1 MLVLDLIKRL
11 HDQNEK
17 YMSQPRARRVPAT
30 PILPGAISPPVAT
43 IATMNAPT
51 SSDTPDSGDAHIARS
66 RLDAHLDAAPRAW
79 PLDIV
84 AATGSTNADLAA
96 RLKALPRTANALP
109 APLVR
114 VAFEQTA
121 GRGRQGRPWFAQPGN
136 ALLCS
141 VGCIVPRPVD
151 ALGGLSLAIGVA
163 LAEGLAAL
171 PLDARAGIALKW
183 PNDLLLTAADAGSTH
198 IVGKLAGILIET
210 VWTTPDATA
219 VVIGFGVNVRGAE
232 AVAAQVDAQR
242 AREASTAGALPPAA
256 LSSAWAEAN
265 LTDTLAASLNALTP
279 ALAQFAADGLAP
291 FVPRWHARHA
301 FAGREVVLIEQGA
314 ERARGIATGIDA
326 AGQLLLDTPGGVQA
340 IAAGDVSL
348 REAQ

>member
-1 MLVLDLIKRL
+1 
-11 HDQNEK
+11 
-17 YMSQPRARRVPAT
+17 
-30 PILPGAISPPVAT
+30 
-43 IATMNAPT
+43 MNAPT

-66 RLDAHLDAAPRAW
+66 RLEAHLDAAPRAW
-79 PLDIV
+79 PLDVV

-96 RLKALPRTANALP
+96 RLKTLPRTASALP

-141 VGCIVPRPVD
+141 VGCIVPRPID
-151 ALGGLSLAIGVA
+151 ALGGLSIAIGVA

-171 PLDARAGIALKW
+171 PLDGRSGIALKW
-183 PNDLLLTAADAGSTH
+183 PNDVLLTAADAGARR

-210 VWTTPDATA
+210 VWTTPAATA

-232 AVAAQVDAQR
+232 TVAAQVDAQR
-242 AREASTAGALPPAA
+242 AREASLAGALPPAA
-256 LSSAWAEAN
+256 LSSAWSAAN

-279 ALAQFAADGLAP
+279 ALAQFAAEGLAP
-291 FVPRWHARHA
+291 FLPRWHALHA
-301 FAGREVVLIEQGA
+301 YAGREVVLLEQGI

-326 AGQLLLDTPGGVQA
+326 AGQLLLDTADGIRA

-348 REAQ
+348 READAQP

>member
-1 MLVLDLIKRL
+1 
-11 HDQNEK
+11 
-17 YMSQPRARRVPAT
+17 
-30 PILPGAISPPVAT
+30 
-43 IATMNAPT
+43 MNAPT
-51 SSDTPDSGDAHIARS
+51 SSDKPEAGDAHIARN

-84 AATGSTNADLAA
+84 AATGSTNADLAN

-151 ALGGLSLAIGVA
+151 ALGGLSIAIGVA
-163 LAEGLAAL
+163 LAEGLATL
-171 PLDARAGIALKW
+171 PLDGGTRVALKW
-183 PNDLLLTAADAGSTH
+183 PNDLLLTSTEGDTTR
-198 IVGKLAGILIET
+198 IAGKLAGILIET
-210 VWTTPDATA
+210 VWNTDDATA
-219 VVIGFGVNVRGAE
+219 VVIGFGINVRGAQ
-232 AVAAQVDAQR
+232 AVAAQVDALR
-242 AREASTAGALPPAA
+242 ARDAALASGLPPAA
-256 LSSAWAEAN
+256 LSAACASAN
-265 LTDTLAASLNALTP
+265 LTDTLAAALNALTP
-279 ALAQFAADGLAP
+279 ALAQFASDGLAP
-291 FVPRWHARHA
+291 FVPRWHALHA
-301 FAGREVVLIEQGA
+301 YAGREVVLLEQGV

-326 AGQLLLDTPGGVQA
+326 TGRLLLDTPDDVQA

>member
-1 MLVLDLIKRL
+1 
-11 HDQNEK
+11 
-17 YMSQPRARRVPAT
+17 
-30 PILPGAISPPVAT
+30 
-43 IATMNAPT
+43 MNAPT
-51 SSDTPDSGDAHIARS
+51 SSDKPEAGDAHIARN

-84 AATGSTNADLAA
+84 AATGSTNADLAN

-151 ALGGLSLAIGVA
+151 ALGGLSIAIGVA
-163 LAEGLAAL
+163 LAEGLATL
-171 PLDARAGIALKW
+171 PLDGGTRVALKW
-183 PNDLLLTAADAGSTH
+183 PNDLLLTRTEGDTVR
-198 IVGKLAGILIET
+198 IDGKLAGILIET
-210 VWTTPDATA
+210 VWNTDDATA
-219 VVIGFGVNVRGAE
+219 VVIGFGINVRGAQ
-232 AVAAQVDAQR
+232 AVAAQVDALR
-242 AREASTAGALPPAA
+242 ARDAALASGLPPAA
-256 LSSAWAEAN
+256 LSAACASAN
-265 LTDTLAASLNALTP
+265 LTDTLAAALNALTP
-279 ALAQFAADGLAP
+279 ALAQFASDGLAP
-291 FVPRWHARHA
+291 FVPRWHALHA
-301 FAGREVVLIEQGA
+301 HAGREVVLLEQGV

-326 AGQLLLDTPGGVQA
+326 TGRLLLDTPDGVQA

>member
-1 MLVLDLIKRL
+1 
-11 HDQNEK
+11 
-17 YMSQPRARRVPAT
+17 
-30 PILPGAISPPVAT
+30 
-43 IATMNAPT
+43 MNAPT
-51 SSDTPDSGDAHIARS
+51 SSDTPDTGDARIARN
-66 RLDAHLDAAPRAW
+66 RLEAHLDAAPRAW

-84 AATGSTNADLAA
+84 AATGSTNADVAT
-96 RLKALPRTANALP
+96 RLKALPRTASALP

-151 ALGGLSLAIGVA
+151 ALAGLSIAIGVA

-171 PLDARAGIALKW
+171 PLDARSHVALKW
-183 PNDLLLTAADAGSTH
+183 PNDLLLTATDDGTSH

-210 VWTTPDATA
+210 VWSTADATA
-219 VVIGFGVNVRGAE
+219 VVIGFGINVRGAE
-232 AVAAQVDAQR
+232 AVAAQVEALR
-242 AREASTAGALPPAA
+242 AREAALASGLPPAA
-256 LSSAWAEAN
+256 LSAACASAN
-265 LTDTLAASLNALTP
+265 LTDTLAAALNALTP
-279 ALAQFAADGLAP
+279 ALAQFGTDGLAP
-291 FVPRWHARHA
+291 FLPRWHALHA
-301 FAGREVVLIEQGA
+301 YAGREVVLLEHGV

-326 AGQLLLDTPGGVQA
+326 TGQLLLDTPDGVQA

>member
-1 MLVLDLIKRL
+1 
-11 HDQNEK
+11 
-17 YMSQPRARRVPAT
+17 
-30 PILPGAISPPVAT
+30 
-43 IATMNAPT
+43 MNAPT
-51 SSDTPDSGDAHIARS
+51 SSDKPEAGDAHIARN

-84 AATGSTNADLAA
+84 AATGSTNADLAN

-151 ALGGLSLAIGVA
+151 ALGGLSIAIGVA
-163 LAEGLAAL
+163 LAEGLATL
-171 PLDARAGIALKW
+171 PLDGGTRVALKW
-183 PNDLLLTAADAGSTH
+183 PNDLLLTRTEGAATRID
-198 IVGKLAGILIET
+198 GKLAGILIET
-210 VWTTPDATA
+210 VWNTDDATA
-219 VVIGFGVNVRGAE
+219 VVIGFGINVRGAQ
-232 AVAAQVDAQR
+232 AVAAQVDALR
-242 AREASTAGALPPAA
+242 ARDAALASGLPPAA
-256 LSSAWAEAN
+256 LSAACASAN
-265 LTDTLAASLNALTP
+265 LTDTLAAALNALTP
-279 ALAQFAADGLAP
+279 ALAQFASDGLAP
-291 FVPRWHARHA
+291 FVPRWHALHA
-301 FAGREVVLIEQGA
+301 HAGREVVLLEQGV
-314 ERARGIATGIDA
+314 ERARGIATGVDA
-326 AGQLLLDTPGGVQA
+326 TGRLLLDTPDGVQA

>member
-1 MLVLDLIKRL
+1 
-11 HDQNEK
+11 
-17 YMSQPRARRVPAT
+17 
-30 PILPGAISPPVAT
+30 
-43 IATMNAPT
+43 MNAPT
-51 SSDTPDSGDAHIARS
+51 SSDKPEAGDAHIARN

-84 AATGSTNADLAA
+84 AATGSTNADLAN

-151 ALGGLSLAIGVA
+151 ALGGLSIAIGVA
-163 LAEGLAAL
+163 LAEGLATL
-171 PLDARAGIALKW
+171 PLDGGTRVALKW
-183 PNDLLLTAADAGSTH
+183 PNDLLLTRTEGDTTR
-198 IVGKLAGILIET
+198 IDGKLAGILIET
-210 VWTTPDATA
+210 VWNTDDATA
-219 VVIGFGVNVRGAE
+219 VVIGFGINVRGAQ
-232 AVAAQVDAQR
+232 AVAAQVDALR
-242 AREASTAGALPPAA
+242 ARDAALASGLPPAA
-256 LSSAWAEAN
+256 LSAACASAN
-265 LTDTLAASLNALTP
+265 LTDTLAAALNALTP
-279 ALAQFAADGLAP
+279 ALAQFASDGLAP
-291 FVPRWHARHA
+291 FVPRWHALHA
-301 FAGREVVLIEQGA
+301 HAGREVVLLEQGV

-326 AGQLLLDTPGGVQA
+326 TGRLLLDTPDGVQA

>member
-1 MLVLDLIKRL
+1 M
-11 HDQNEK
+11 N
-17 YMSQPRARRVPAT
+17 T
-30 PILPGAISPPVAT
+30 PSSP
-43 IATMNAPT
+43 
-51 SSDTPDSGDAHIARS
+51 DTPDAGAAHIARG

-96 RLKALPRTANALP
+96 RLKALPRTAHALP

-141 VGCIVPRPVD
+141 VGCIVPRPID
-151 ALGGLSLAIGVA
+151 SLGGLSIAIGVA

-171 PLDARAGIALKW
+171 PLDASAGVALKW
-183 PNDLLLTAADAGSTH
+183 PNDVLLTAGDAGTRAL
-198 IVGKLAGILIET
+198 VGKLAGILIET

-219 VVIGFGVNVRGAE
+219 VVIGFGINVRGAE
-232 AVAAQVDAQR
+232 TVAAQVDALR
-242 AREASTAGALPPAA
+242 ARDTTLASGLPPAA
-256 LSSAWAEAN
+256 LSSAWAQAN

-279 ALAQFAADGLAP
+279 ALAQFSADGLAP
-291 FVPRWHARHA
+291 FLPRWHALHA
-301 FAGREVVLIEQGA
+301 YAGREVVLL
-314 ERARGIATGIDA
+314 ERGVECARGIATGIDD
-326 AGQLLLDTPGGVQA
+326 AGQLLLDTPDGIRT

-348 REAQ
+348 REALG

>member
-1 MLVLDLIKRL
+1 
-11 HDQNEK
+11 
-17 YMSQPRARRVPAT
+17 
-30 PILPGAISPPVAT
+30 
-43 IATMNAPT
+43 MNAPT
-51 SSDTPDSGDAHIARS
+51 SSDTPDSGDAHIARN

-171 PLDARAGIALKW
+171 PLDTRCGVALKW
-183 PNDLLLTAADAGSTH
+183 PNDLLLTAADAGGQR

-210 VWTTPDATA
+210 VWTTSDATA
-219 VVIGFGVNVRGAE
+219 IVIGFGVNVRGAE

-256 LSSAWAEAN
+256 LSSAWAAAN

-301 FAGREVVLIEQGA
+301 YAGREVVLIEQGA

>member
-1 MLVLDLIKRL
+1 
-11 HDQNEK
+11 
-17 YMSQPRARRVPAT
+17 
-30 PILPGAISPPVAT
+30 
-43 IATMNAPT
+43 MNAPT
-51 SSDTPDSGDAHIARS
+51 SSDKPEAGDAHIARN

-84 AATGSTNADLAA
+84 AATGSTNADLAN

-151 ALGGLSLAIGVA
+151 ALGGLSIAIGVA
-163 LAEGLAAL
+163 LAEGLATL
-171 PLDARAGIALKW
+171 PLDGGTRVALKW
-183 PNDLLLTAADAGSTH
+183 PNDLLLTRTEGDTVR
-198 IVGKLAGILIET
+198 IDGKLAGILIET
-210 VWTTPDATA
+210 VWNTDDATA
-219 VVIGFGVNVRGAE
+219 VVIGFGINVRGAQ
-232 AVAAQVDAQR
+232 AVAAQVDALR
-242 AREASTAGALPPAA
+242 ARDAALANGLPPAA
-256 LSSAWAEAN
+256 LSAACASAN
-265 LTDTLAASLNALTP
+265 LTDTLAAALNALTP
-279 ALAQFAADGLAP
+279 ALAQFASDGLAP
-291 FVPRWHARHA
+291 FVPRWHALHA
-301 FAGREVVLIEQGA
+301 HAGREVVLLEQGV

-326 AGQLLLDTPGGVQA
+326 TGRLLLDTPDGVQA

>member
-1 MLVLDLIKRL
+1 
-11 HDQNEK
+11 
-17 YMSQPRARRVPAT
+17 
-30 PILPGAISPPVAT
+30 
-43 IATMNAPT
+43 MNAPT
-51 SSDTPDSGDAHIARS
+51 SSDKPEAGDAHIARN

-84 AATGSTNADLAA
+84 AATGSTNADLAN

-151 ALGGLSLAIGVA
+151 ALGGLSIAIGVA
-163 LAEGLAAL
+163 LAEGLATL
-171 PLDARAGIALKW
+171 PLDGGTRVALKW
-183 PNDLLLTAADAGSTH
+183 PNDLLLTSTEGDTTR
-198 IVGKLAGILIET
+198 IAGKLAGILIET
-210 VWTTPDATA
+210 VWNTDDATA
-219 VVIGFGVNVRGAE
+219 VVIGFGINVRGAQ
-232 AVAAQVDAQR
+232 AVAAQVDALR
-242 AREASTAGALPPAA
+242 ARDAALASGLPPAA
-256 LSSAWAEAN
+256 LSAACASAN
-265 LTDTLAASLNALTP
+265 LTDTLAAALNALTP
-279 ALAQFAADGLAP
+279 ALAQFASDGLAP
-291 FVPRWHARHA
+291 FVPRWHALHA
-301 FAGREVVLIEQGA
+301 YAGCEVVLLEQGV

-326 AGQLLLDTPGGVQA
+326 TGRLLLDTPDGVQA

>member
-1 MLVLDLIKRL
+1 
-11 HDQNEK
+11 
-17 YMSQPRARRVPAT
+17 
-30 PILPGAISPPVAT
+30 
-43 IATMNAPT
+43 MNAPT
-51 SSDTPDSGDAHIARS
+51 SSDKPEAGDAHIARN

-84 AATGSTNADLAA
+84 AATGSTNADLAN

-151 ALGGLSLAIGVA
+151 ALGGLSIAIGVA
-163 LAEGLAAL
+163 LAEGLATL
-171 PLDARAGIALKW
+171 PLDGGTRVALKW
-183 PNDLLLTAADAGSTH
+183 PNDLLLTSTEGDTTR
-198 IVGKLAGILIET
+198 IAGKLAGILIET
-210 VWTTPDATA
+210 VWNTDDATA
-219 VVIGFGVNVRGAE
+219 VVIGFGINVRGAQ
-232 AVAAQVDAQR
+232 AVAAQVDALR
-242 AREASTAGALPPAA
+242 ARDAALASGLPPAA
-256 LSSAWAEAN
+256 LSAACASAN
-265 LTDTLAASLNALTP
+265 LTDTLAAALNALTP
-279 ALAQFAADGLAP
+279 SLAQFASDGLAP
-291 FVPRWHARHA
+291 FVPRWHALHA
-301 FAGREVVLIEQGA
+301 YAGREVVLLEQGV

-326 AGQLLLDTPGGVQA
+326 TGRLLLDTPDGVQA

>member
-1 MLVLDLIKRL
+1 
-11 HDQNEK
+11 
-17 YMSQPRARRVPAT
+17 
-30 PILPGAISPPVAT
+30 
-43 IATMNAPT
+43 MNAPT
-51 SSDTPDSGDAHIARS
+51 SSDKPEAGDVHIARN

-84 AATGSTNADLAA
+84 AATGSTNADLAN

-151 ALGGLSLAIGVA
+151 ALGGLSIAIGVA
-163 LAEGLAAL
+163 LAEGLATL
-171 PLDARAGIALKW
+171 PLDGGTRVALKW
-183 PNDLLLTAADAGSTH
+183 PNDLLLTSTEGDTTR
-198 IVGKLAGILIET
+198 IAGKLAGILIET
-210 VWTTPDATA
+210 VWNTDDATA
-219 VVIGFGVNVRGAE
+219 VVIGFGINVRGAQ
-232 AVAAQVDAQR
+232 AVAAQVDALR
-242 AREASTAGALPPAA
+242 ARDAALASGLPPAA
-256 LSSAWAEAN
+256 LSAACASAN
-265 LTDTLAASLNALTP
+265 LTDTLAAALNALTP
-279 ALAQFAADGLAP
+279 ALAQFASDGLAP
-291 FVPRWHARHA
+291 FVPRWHALHA
-301 FAGREVVLIEQGA
+301 YAGREVVLLEQGV

-326 AGQLLLDTPGGVQA
+326 TGRLLLDTPDGVQA

>member
-1 MLVLDLIKRL
+1 
-11 HDQNEK
+11 
-17 YMSQPRARRVPAT
+17 
-30 PILPGAISPPVAT
+30 
-43 IATMNAPT
+43 MNAPT
-51 SSDTPDSGDAHIARS
+51 SSDKPEAGDAHIARN

-84 AATGSTNADLAA
+84 AATGSTNADLAN

-151 ALGGLSLAIGVA
+151 ALSGLSIAIGVA
-163 LAEGLAAL
+163 LAEGLATL
-171 PLDARAGIALKW
+171 PLDGGTRVALKW
-183 PNDLLLTAADAGSTH
+183 PNDLLLTRTEGDTTRIA
-198 IVGKLAGILIET
+198 GKLAGILIET
-210 VWTTPDATA
+210 VWNTDDATA
-219 VVIGFGVNVRGAE
+219 VVIGFGINVRGAQ
-232 AVAAQVDAQR
+232 AVAAQVDALR
-242 AREASTAGALPPAA
+242 ARDAALASGLPPAA
-256 LSSAWAEAN
+256 LSAACASAN
-265 LTDTLAASLNALTP
+265 LTDTLAAALNALTP
-279 ALAQFAADGLAP
+279 ALAQFASDGLAP
-291 FVPRWHARHA
+291 FVPRWHALHA
-301 FAGREVVLIEQGA
+301 YAGREVVLLEQGV

-326 AGQLLLDTPGGVQA
+326 TGRLLLDTPDGVQA

>member
-1 MLVLDLIKRL
+1 
-11 HDQNEK
+11 
-17 YMSQPRARRVPAT
+17 
-30 PILPGAISPPVAT
+30 
-43 IATMNAPT
+43 MNAPT
-51 SSDTPDSGDAHIARS
+51 SSDTPDSGDAHIARG
-66 RLDAHLDAAPRAW
+66 RLEAHLDATPRAW

-96 RLKALPRTANALP
+96 RLKALPRAANALP

-151 ALGGLSLAIGVA
+151 ALGGLSIAIGVA

-171 PLDARAGIALKW
+171 PLDARSGVALKW
-183 PNDLLLTAADAGSTH
+183 PNDLLLTATDAGTQR

-210 VWTTPDATA
+210 VWTTADATA

-232 AVAAQVDAQR
+232 TVAAQVDAQR
-242 AREASTAGALPPAA
+242 AREASLAGALPPAA
-256 LSSAWAEAN
+256 LSSAWSSAN
-265 LTDTLAASLNALTP
+265 LTDALAAALNALTP
-279 ALAQFAADGLAP
+279 ALAQFATDGLAP
-291 FVPRWHARHA
+291 FLPRWHARHA
-301 FAGREVVLIEQGA
+301 YAGREVVLLEQGV

-326 AGQLLLDTPGGVQA
+326 AGQLLLDTPAGVQA

>member
-1 MLVLDLIKRL
+1 
-11 HDQNEK
+11 
-17 YMSQPRARRVPAT
+17 
-30 PILPGAISPPVAT
+30 
-43 IATMNAPT
+43 MNAPT
-51 SSDTPDSGDAHIARS
+51 SSDKPEAGDAHIARN

-84 AATGSTNADLAA
+84 AATGSTNADLAN

-151 ALGGLSLAIGVA
+151 ALGGLSIAIGVA
-163 LAEGLAAL
+163 LAEGLATL
-171 PLDARAGIALKW
+171 PLDGGTRVALKW
-183 PNDLLLTAADAGSTH
+183 PNDLLLTRTEGAATRIA
-198 IVGKLAGILIET
+198 GKLAGILIET
-210 VWTTPDATA
+210 VWNTDDATA
-219 VVIGFGVNVRGAE
+219 VVIGFGINVRGAQ
-232 AVAAQVDAQR
+232 AVAAQVDALR
-242 AREASTAGALPPAA
+242 ARDAALASGLPPAA
-256 LSSAWAEAN
+256 LSAACASAN
-265 LTDTLAASLNALTP
+265 LTDTLAAALNALTP
-279 ALAQFAADGLAP
+279 ALAQFASDGLAP
-291 FVPRWHARHA
+291 FVPRWHALHA
-301 FAGREVVLIEQGA
+301 HAGREVVLLEQGV

-326 AGQLLLDTPGGVQA
+326 TGRLLLDTPDGVQA

>member
-1 MLVLDLIKRL
+1 
-11 HDQNEK
+11 
-17 YMSQPRARRVPAT
+17 
-30 PILPGAISPPVAT
+30 
-43 IATMNAPT
+43 MNAPT
-51 SSDTPDSGDAHIARS
+51 SSDTPDSGDAHIARN
-66 RLDAHLDAAPRAW
+66 RLEAHLDAAPRAW

-84 AATGSTNADLAA
+84 AATGSTNADVAT
-96 RLKALPRTANALP
+96 RLKALPRSANALP

-114 VAFEQTA
+114 VAFEQSA

-151 ALGGLSLAIGVA
+151 ALGGLSIAIGVA

-171 PLDARAGIALKW
+171 PLDARTRVALKW
-183 PNDLLLTAADAGSTH
+183 PNDLLLTATDDGTPR
-198 IVGKLAGILIET
+198 IVGKLGGILIET
-210 VWTTPDATA
+210 VWTTADATA
-219 VVIGFGVNVRGAE
+219 VVIGFGINVRGAE
-232 AVAAQVDAQR
+232 AVAAQVDALR
-242 AREASTAGALPPAA
+242 ARDATLASGLQPAA
-256 LSSAWAEAN
+256 LSIACASAN

-279 ALAQFAADGLAP
+279 ALAQFGADGLAP
-291 FVPRWHARHA
+291 FLPRWHALHA
-301 FAGREVVLIEQGA
+301 YAGREVVLLEQGV

-326 AGQLLLDTPGGVQA
+326 TGQLLLDTPNGVQA

>member
-1 MLVLDLIKRL
+1 
-11 HDQNEK
+11 
-17 YMSQPRARRVPAT
+17 
-30 PILPGAISPPVAT
+30 
-43 IATMNAPT
+43 MNAPT
-51 SSDTPDSGDAHIARS
+51 SSDKPEAGDAHIARN

-84 AATGSTNADLAA
+84 AATGSTNADLAN

-151 ALGGLSLAIGVA
+151 ALGGLSIAIGVA
-163 LAEGLAAL
+163 LAEGLATL
-171 PLDARAGIALKW
+171 PLDGGTRVALKW
-183 PNDLLLTAADAGSTH
+183 PNDLLLTSTEGDTTR
-198 IVGKLAGILIET
+198 IAGKLAGILIET
-210 VWTTPDATA
+210 VWNTDDATA
-219 VVIGFGVNVRGAE
+219 VVIGFGINVRGTQ
-232 AVAAQVDAQR
+232 AVAAQVDALR
-242 AREASTAGALPPAA
+242 ARDAALASGLPPAA
-256 LSSAWAEAN
+256 LSAACASAN
-265 LTDTLAASLNALTP
+265 LTDTLAAALNALTP
-279 ALAQFAADGLAP
+279 ALAQFASDGLAP
-291 FVPRWHARHA
+291 FVPRWHALHA
-301 FAGREVVLIEQGA
+301 YAGREVVLLEQGV

-326 AGQLLLDTPGGVQA
+326 TGRLLLDTPDGVQA

>member
-1 MLVLDLIKRL
+1 
-11 HDQNEK
+11 
-17 YMSQPRARRVPAT
+17 
-30 PILPGAISPPVAT
+30 
-43 IATMNAPT
+43 MNAPT
-51 SSDTPDSGDAHIARS
+51 SSDTPESGDAHIARN
-66 RLDAHLDAAPRAW
+66 RLEAHLDAAPRAW

-84 AATGSTNADLAA
+84 AATGSTNADVSA
-96 RLKALPRTANALP
+96 RLKALPRNAQALP

-151 ALGGLSLAIGVA
+151 ALGGLSIAIGVA
-163 LAEGLAAL
+163 LAEGLATL
-171 PLDARAGIALKW
+171 PLDARARVALKW
-183 PNDLLLTAADAGSTH
+183 PNDLLLMTDDGAPH

-210 VWTTPDATA
+210 VWTTADATA
-219 VVIGFGVNVRGAE
+219 VVIGFGINVRGAE
-232 AVAAQVDAQR
+232 AVAAQVDALR
-242 AREASTAGALPPAA
+242 AREATLASGLPPAA
-256 LSSAWAEAN
+256 LSIACASAN

-279 ALAQFAADGLAP
+279 ALAQFGTDGLAP
-291 FVPRWHARHA
+291 FLPRWHALHA
-301 FAGREVVLIEQGA
+301 YAGREVVLLEQGV
-314 ERARGIATGIDA
+314 ERARGIATGIDST
-326 AGQLLLDTPGGVQA
+326 GQLLLDTPDGVQT

>member
-1 MLVLDLIKRL
+1 A
-11 HDQNEK
+11 
-17 YMSQPRARRVPAT
+17 S
-30 PILPGAISPPVAT
+30 
-43 IATMNAPT
+43 
-51 SSDTPDSGDAHIARS
+51 
-66 RLDAHLDAAPRAW
+66 
-79 PLDIV
+79 
-84 AATGSTNADLAA
+84 
-96 RLKALPRTANALP
+96 ALP

-151 ALGGLSLAIGVA
+151 ALGGLSIAIGVA

-171 PLDARAGIALKW
+171 PLDGRSGIALKW
-183 PNDLLLTAADAGSTH
+183 PNDVLLTATDAGSTQL
-198 IVGKLAGILIET
+198 VGKLAGILIET
-210 VWTTPDATA
+210 VWTTADATA
-219 VVIGFGVNVRGAE
+219 VVIGFGINVRGAE

-242 AREASTAGALPPAA
+242 AREASQAGALPPAA
-256 LSSAWAEAN
+256 LSSAWASAN
-265 LTDTLAASLNALTP
+265 LTETLAAALNALTP

-291 FVPRWHARHA
+291 FLPRWHALHA
-301 FAGREVVLIEQGA
+301 YAGREVVLIEQGV

-326 AGQLLLDTPGGVQA
+326 TGQLLLDTPAGIQA

-348 REAQ
+348 REAR

>member
-1 MLVLDLIKRL
+1 
-11 HDQNEK
+11 
-17 YMSQPRARRVPAT
+17 
-30 PILPGAISPPVAT
+30 
-43 IATMNAPT
+43 MNAPT
-51 SSDTPDSGDAHIARS
+51 SSDKPDSGDAHIARS

-171 PLDARAGIALKW
+171 PLDARSGVALKW
-183 PNDLLLTAADAGSTH
+183 PNDLLLTAADAGAQRGVR

-219 VVIGFGVNVRGAE
+219 IVIGFGVNVRGAE

-256 LSSAWAEAN
+256 LSSAWAAAN

-301 FAGREVVLIEQGA
+301 YAGREVVLIEQGA

>member
-1 MLVLDLIKRL
+1 
-11 HDQNEK
+11 
-17 YMSQPRARRVPAT
+17 
-30 PILPGAISPPVAT
+30 
-43 IATMNAPT
+43 MNTPT
-51 SSDTPDSGDAHIARS
+51 SPDTPESGAAHIARN

-79 PLDIV
+79 PLNIV

-96 RLKALPRTANALP
+96 RLKALPRAANALP

-151 ALGGLSLAIGVA
+151 ALGGLSIAIGVA
-163 LAEGLAAL
+163 LAEGLATL
-171 PLDARAGIALKW
+171 PLDARTRVAVKW
-183 PNDLLLTAADAGSTH
+183 PNDLLLTADDDGTPR
-198 IVGKLAGILIET
+198 IVGKLAGILLET
-210 VWTTPDATA
+210 VWTTADATA
-219 VVIGFGVNVRGAE
+219 VVIGFGINVRGAE
-232 AVAAQVDAQR
+232 AVATEVEALR
-242 AREASTAGALPPAA
+242 ARDARLASGLPPAA
-256 LSSAWAEAN
+256 LSAGWASAN

-279 ALAQFAADGLAP
+279 ALAQFASDGLAP
-291 FVPRWHARHA
+291 FLPRWHALHA
-301 FAGREVVLIEQGA
+301 YAGREVVLLEQGV

-326 AGQLLLDTPGGVQA
+326 AGQLLLDTPNGPQA